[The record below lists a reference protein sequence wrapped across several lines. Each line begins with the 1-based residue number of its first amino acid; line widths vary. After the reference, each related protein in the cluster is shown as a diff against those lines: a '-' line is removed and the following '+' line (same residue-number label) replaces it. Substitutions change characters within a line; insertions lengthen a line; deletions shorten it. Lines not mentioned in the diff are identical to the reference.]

1 METTGKNSGTL
12 CHERHVGDEDER
24 DGEERERGEGGGT
37 ERERRGETRHGED
50 ERERRRAYEND
61 VCVTAVDIDAPS
73 GH

>member
-1 METTGKNSGTL
+1 METTGENSGTL

-24 DGEERERGEGGGT
+24 DREERGWEKGT
-37 ERERRGETRHGED
+37 KMERRGENAAWKGGEKD
-50 ERERRRAYEND
+50 GKAYEND

>member
-1 METTGKNSGTL
+1 METTGENSGTL

-24 DGEERERGEGGGT
+24 DREERGWEKRDEDGEEGWKRRMEGRGGKDGK
-37 ERERRGETRHGED
+37 
-50 ERERRRAYEND
+50 AYEND